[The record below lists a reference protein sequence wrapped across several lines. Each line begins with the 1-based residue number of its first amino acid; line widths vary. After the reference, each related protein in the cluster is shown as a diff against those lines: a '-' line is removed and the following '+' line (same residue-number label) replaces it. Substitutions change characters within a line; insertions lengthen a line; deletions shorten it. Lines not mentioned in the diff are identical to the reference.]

1 MSTLQ
6 RKGRIGIS
14 LVLALLMVFSVVAT
28 VSAADTA
35 ANSIVAPTVGPDYA
49 GNSTIYAYGGGD
61 SASKDSWISWKGAS
75 DGTKYLCLPSSVD
88 RNVYFYSTYS
98 SDVTVENINDAS
110 DKFTLTSNAVNGPFN
125 RYNKNIS
132 GEKGQHCSLHLEIQ
146 AFRGGRRPVYHND
159 GQKRKLCRQL
169 ELYLPG

>member
-110 DKFTLTSNAVNGPFN
+110 DKFTLTSNAVNGPFAIGTTKTYQVKKGSTVLYTLKF
-125 RYNKNIS
+125 RLSEAEGALFITTTDKNGTSVARWSSI
-132 GEKGQHCSLHLEIQ
+132 
-146 AFRGGRRPVYHND
+146 
-159 GQKRKLCRQL
+159 
-169 ELYLPG
+169 